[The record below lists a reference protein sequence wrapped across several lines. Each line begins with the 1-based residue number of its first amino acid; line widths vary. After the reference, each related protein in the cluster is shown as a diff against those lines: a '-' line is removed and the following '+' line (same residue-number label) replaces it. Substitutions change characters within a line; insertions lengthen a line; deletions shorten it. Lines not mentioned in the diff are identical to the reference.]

1 MTSSAKTLLKVLV
14 QQRHWRYADFVRA
27 YERTAAQVFKG
38 SSQPGTRNLTV
49 SEPQFRRWTA
59 GKVAT
64 LPSAEA
70 CQVLKHMFGIK
81 AAVLFGPPPSA
92 ALDRSADAPTAYDLE
107 SEIAMTARDAADE
120 AGAAAA
126 QTLSETTLDQ
136 LRDDVTSLARRYG
149 SLPAFDVFRQ
159 AKLLREQAEH
169 LRDRTQVP
177 AQQQDL
183 LIIAGQACSLL
194 SSAAFDLGS
203 LDGAVRLARSAALY
217 GETARFDPLRAYA
230 TGSLAICAYFT
241 GRPADAVR
249 LVRTAQSFGGFGDV
263 ARGLL
268 LAIEARAYGHLGDQD
283 RAGRTLLASTDQH
296 AGLRDELH
304 DDTAGEFGFSEERL
318 LMSNGNTCLLLQD
331 GPGAETAARRALE
344 LVSSRPPA
352 RRSASVRGKAA
363 ADLATAQLLRQDL
376 DGAAVTL
383 ETVWAVPREKRVAG
397 LLERTSNLRTVL
409 SAAAFRGS
417 QLAADLGE
425 QIEEFGRLSPPR
437 QLGTG
442 GGPLA
447 LEA

>member
-1 MTSSAKTLLKVLV
+1 
-14 QQRHWRYADFVRA
+14 
-27 YERTAAQVFKG
+27 
-38 SSQPGTRNLTV
+38 V

-70 CQVLKHMFGIK
+70 CQVLRHMFGIE
-81 AAVLFGPPPSA
+81 AVVLFGPPPSA

-126 QTLSETTLDQ
+126 QSLSETTLDQ

-249 LVRTAQSFGGFGDV
+249 LVRTAQSFGGLGDV
-263 ARGLL
+263 ARGRL

-296 AGLRDELH
+296 SGLRDELH
-304 DDTAGEFGFSEERL
+304 DERL

-376 DGAAVTL
+376 DGAAATL

-397 LLERTSNLRTVL
+397 LLERTGNLRTVL

-417 QLAADLGE
+417 QLATDLGE

-442 GGPLA
+442 GGLLA
-447 LEA
+447 MEA